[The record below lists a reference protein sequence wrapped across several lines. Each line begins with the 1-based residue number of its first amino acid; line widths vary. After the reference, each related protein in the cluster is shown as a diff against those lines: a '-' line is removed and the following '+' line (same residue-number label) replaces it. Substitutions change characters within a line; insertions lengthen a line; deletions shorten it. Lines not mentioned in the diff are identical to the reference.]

1 MHKDH
6 RPACHAFRLEKVK
19 GLPRARAVFDPLLRP
34 RTQTFAKGFGLLLPT
49 GRIGICTL
57 DMGCV
62 GIGIIQLHGAD
73 PLNVNWTIIPIVALG
88 SQTNSRRMHMTAS
101 TTDLKSMLKD
111 PSLLETRAYIG
122 GKWVDGED
130 GTFDVTN
137 PSRGDVVAKVANLS
151 RAQVAGA
158 IAQAEAA
165 QKEWAKW
172 TGKERAA
179 VMRKWFDLMMANQDD
194 LGMILTAEQ
203 GKPLAE
209 AKGEIAYGASF
220 IEFFGEQ
227 AKRIY
232 GETIPGHQRDKRITV
247 IKQPIGVAASITPWN
262 FPNAMITR
270 KAAPALAAGC
280 AFVARPAAETP
291 LSAIVMGVL
300 AERAGIPAGVFNVVP
315 SSSSSAIGKEFCEN
329 PAVRKLTFT
338 GSTEVGRILMKQAAD
353 QVMKCSMELGGNAPF
368 IVFDDAD
375 LDAAVEGAILCKFRN
390 NGQTCVCA
398 NRIYVQAG
406 VYDAFAAKLVK
417 AVEKLKVGD
426 GFEEGVALGPLI
438 NPAAGEKVKEHIDD
452 AKAKGATIALGANGA
467 MDGNF
472 LAPTIMTGVTQDM
485 KVAQEET
492 FGPLAPLFKFD
503 TEDDVIAMAND
514 TIFGLAS
521 YFYAKDLSRVYKV
534 AEALE
539 YGIVGVNTGLIS
551 TEVAPFGGVKQSGLG
566 REGSHHGIEDY
577 LEMKYICMSV

>member
-1 MHKDH
+1 M
-6 RPACHAFRLEKVK
+6 
-19 GLPRARAVFDPLLRP
+19 
-34 RTQTFAKGFGLLLPT
+34 
-49 GRIGICTL
+49 
-57 DMGCV
+57 
-62 GIGIIQLHGAD
+62 
-73 PLNVNWTIIPIVALG
+73 
-88 SQTNSRRMHMTAS
+88 TNA
-101 TTDLKSMLKD
+101 TDLKSMLKD
-111 PSLLETRAYIG
+111 PSLLETRAYING
-122 GKWVDGED
+122 EWVDGDD
-130 GTFDVTN
+130 GTFDVLN
-137 PSRGDVVAKVANLS
+137 PSRGDVVASVANLS
-151 RAQVAGA
+151 RSQVAGA
-158 IAQAEAA
+158 IADAEKA
-165 QKEWAKW
+165 QKEWASW
-172 TGKERAA
+172 TGKERAG
-179 VMRKWFDLMMANQDD
+179 VLRKWFDLMMENQDD
-194 LGMILTAEQ
+194 LGTILTAEQ

-220 IEFFGEQ
+220 IEFFGEE
-227 AKRIY
+227 AKRVY
-232 GETIPGHQRDKRITV
+232 GEMIPGHQRDKRIMV
-247 IKQPIGVAASITPWN
+247 LKQPIGVAASITPWN

-280 AFVARPAAETP
+280 SFVARPATETP

-315 SSSSSAIGKEFCEN
+315 TKSSSEAGKEFCEN

-338 GSTEVGRILMKQAAD
+338 GSTEVGRILLKQAAD

-406 VYDAFAAKLVK
+406 VYDAFAAKLK
-417 AVEKLKVGD
+417 ARVEQMKVGD
-426 GFEEGVALGPLI
+426 GFEDGVDLGPLI
-438 NPAAGEKVKEHIDD
+438 NADAGEKVQEHITD
-452 AKAKGATIALGANGA
+452 ALDKGAEIILGSATDN

-472 LAPTIMTGVTQDM
+472 LAPTIVTGVTQEM
-485 KVAQEET
+485 AVATEET

-503 TEDDVIAMAND
+503 DVDDVIAMAND

-539 YGIVGVNTGLIS
+539 YGIVGVNTGIIS

-577 LEMKYICMSV
+577 LEMKYVCLSV